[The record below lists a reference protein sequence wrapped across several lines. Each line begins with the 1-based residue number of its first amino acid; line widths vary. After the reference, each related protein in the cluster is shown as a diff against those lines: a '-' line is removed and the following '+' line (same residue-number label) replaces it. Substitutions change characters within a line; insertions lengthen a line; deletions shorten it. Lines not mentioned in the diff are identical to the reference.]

1 MVELELH
8 KLKIMINKLEK
19 IKKEDIKK
27 SDKIE
32 EL

>member
-8 KLKIMINKLEK
+8 KIKMMINKLELL
-19 IKKEDIKK
+19 KKEDIKK